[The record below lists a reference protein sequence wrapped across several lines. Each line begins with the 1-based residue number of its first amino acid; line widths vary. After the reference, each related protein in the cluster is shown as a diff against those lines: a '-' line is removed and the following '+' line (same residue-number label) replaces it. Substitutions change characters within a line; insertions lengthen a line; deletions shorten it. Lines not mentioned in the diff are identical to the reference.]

1 MSTFRAG
8 LIAVVVIAVLSYFG
22 FTKTNPF
29 ANPFELRA
37 AFDDAAN
44 IKPNSPVR
52 IAGVEVGK
60 VKKVEPITS
69 GSGGGLVTMEIKDKG
84 LPIHKDAQVKIRPRI
99 FLEGNK
105 FVDIM
110 PGSPSAP
117 NVEDGDTI
125 PMQQTAAPVQLG
137 DLLTALQS
145 DTRQDLKTFLKEY
158 SKGLAGGGA
167 KGFNESIPYW
177 EPAYRYSALAND
189 ATLGVEPHK
198 DIHRLLSG
206 QQKTFAALARD
217 EGALKNLVTNFNI
230 TAGAF
235 ASQDEALAASVP
247 ALRDTLR
254 VGQPALASLNNA
266 LPPLRAFAREALPG
280 VRSSSPTLDASIP
293 FIRQLRLLMRPS
305 ELQGTS
311 RQLRRSI
318 PALTRLNV
326 RSVPL
331 LQQGRALSRCTNEV
345 LVPFINTKVPDTG
358 FDGLS
363 DLTVNE
369 QAQHGFVGLAGESR
383 MSDGN
388 LSYFHTQAVG
398 PPTKVQP
405 APPPDSGR
413 TPPRHRPD
421 IPCETQETPDLSAP
435 SAQAAPNGPLAPIE
449 GGNLPSPITLAR
461 TEAGQARANLS
472 AFRANV
478 TELPKKLR
486 DRAQALTGSGRS
498 GKLLVPKA
506 ALPGSLPL
514 PKLEVPKP

>member
-1 MSTFRAG
+1 MAGRRGHRAGMSAFRAG
-8 LIAVVVIAVLSYFG
+8 LIAIVTIAVLTYFG
-22 FTKTNPF
+22 FSKANPF

-37 AFDDAAN
+37 AFDDAADV
-44 IKPNSPVR
+44 KPNSPVR

-60 VKKVEPITS
+60 VTKVEPITS
-69 GSGGGLVTMEIKDKG
+69 GNGGGLVTMEIKDEG

-105 FVDIM
+105 FVDIK
-110 PGSPSAP
+110 PGSPSSP
-117 NVEDGDTI
+117 EIEDGGTI
-125 PMQQTAAPVQLG
+125 PMQQTAAPVQFG

-145 DTRQDLKTFLKEY
+145 DTREDLKTFLKEY
-158 SKGLAGGGA
+158 SKGLAHGGA

-177 EPAYRYSALAND
+177 EPAYRNSALAGD
-189 ATLGVEPHK
+189 ATLGVEPDR
-198 DIHRLLSG
+198 DIQRLLRG

-217 EGALKNLVTNFNI
+217 ERSLKDLVTNFNV

-235 ASQDEALAASVP
+235 ASQDQALAASVP

-266 LPPLRAFAREALPG
+266 LPSLRAFAREALPG

-293 FIRQLRLLMRPS
+293 FIRQLRALMRPS

-331 LQQGRALSRCTNEV
+331 FQQGRALSRCTNEV
-345 LVPFINTKVPDTG
+345 LVPFIDTKVPDTG
-358 FDGLS
+358 FDGLTG
-363 DLTVNE
+363 LTVNE

-405 APPPDSGR
+405 AAPPDSGR
-413 TPPRHRPD
+413 TPPTHRPD

-435 SAQAAPNGPLAPIE
+435 SADVIPGGPLVPLGSAKPA
-449 GGNLPSPITLAR
+449 SPAALAR
-461 TEAGQARANLS
+461 TESGRARANLR
-472 AFRANV
+472 AFMALEASLSEKR
-478 TELPKKLR
+478 EGKKR
-486 DRAQALTGSGRS
+486 
-498 GKLLVPKA
+498 
-506 ALPGSLPL
+506 
-514 PKLEVPKP
+514 